1 MTMPKTYKGV
11 MNSLLMKSV
20 NKTEDLLTTFEALIS
35 QYGIILD
42 IDRDMDSIPAWSVV
56 SLDIEHDEDGN
67 MVGIGICHGNS
78 CLYFTAL
85 SVSLIHYLCGVAFV
99 AHNGISDMECLRQWG
114 IPVRDEQL
122 VWDTMLC
129 GHVIDSSL
137 KSYGL
142 KAMAERELGIIYP
155 SYDDIVGKK
164 TLKQKQERVTLD
176 RQPSRLVALYNAM
189 DTYVTYKLWQE
200 QQKGYIQCN
209 LFASLEKPVSLI
221 LQKMSN
227 RGIRV
232 DLHYLEG
239 LKTSLEAQQIPIKA
253 EITNELGPIN
263 LNSPRQL
270 LEALNAKGIAPAY
283 KGKPSTDKRALEPY
297 RTVPL
302 VAKLFAY
309 SELET
314 LLSNFVNPYLERGQ
328 SIIRPFYNQCGT
340 RTGRLS
346 CSNPNLL
353 QIPRRTDNGKLVRRM
368 FIPRDGMLMGDC
380 DFGQIEPRVLAH
392 LSKDPVLCK
401 LFNDGTDF
409 HQFTAE
415 RLGISRDRA
424 KILNLS
430 VGYRATFKSVSAQ
443 LQCTDREAQNE
454 IDKWWSLFPS
464 LRRWQDDL
472 LYEANRSGYCTTLL
486 GRRIKVDNL
495 SNGNKWQR
503 EAAQRQLINNI
514 TQGSAAEIMK
524 LAMIKCDKD
533 LPNLG
538 LLVQVYDELVF
549 EEEESYMEDTMALVL
564 SCMENAIKLDVPL
577 TVDCGIGPNW
587 AMAKI

>member
-1 MTMPKTYKGV
+1 
-11 MNSLLMKSV
+11 
-20 NKTEDLLTTFEALIS
+20 
-35 QYGIILD
+35 
-42 IDRDMDSIPAWSVV
+42 
-56 SLDIEHDEDGN
+56 
-67 MVGIGICHGNS
+67 
-78 CLYFTAL
+78 
-85 SVSLIHYLCGVAFV
+85 
-99 AHNGISDMECLRQWG
+99 
-114 IPVRDEQL
+114 
-122 VWDTMLC
+122 
-129 GHVIDSSL
+129 
-137 KSYGL
+137 
-142 KAMAERELGIIYP
+142 
-155 SYDDIVGKK
+155 
-164 TLKQKQERVTLD
+164 
-176 RQPSRLVALYNAM
+176 
-189 DTYVTYKLWQE
+189 
-200 QQKGYIQCN
+200 
-209 LFASLEKPVSLI
+209 
-221 LQKMSN
+221 
-227 RGIRV
+227 
-232 DLHYLEG
+232 
-239 LKTSLEAQQIPIKA
+239 
-253 EITNELGPIN
+253 
-263 LNSPRQL
+263 
-270 LEALNAKGIAPAY
+270 
-283 KGKPSTDKRALEPY
+283 
-297 RTVPL
+297 
-302 VAKLFAY
+302 
-309 SELET
+309 
-314 LLSNFVNPYLERGQ
+314 
-328 SIIRPFYNQCGT
+328 
-340 RTGRLS
+340 
-346 CSNPNLL
+346 
-353 QIPRRTDNGKLVRRM
+353 M
-368 FIPRDGMLMGDC
+368 FIPRDGKLMGDC